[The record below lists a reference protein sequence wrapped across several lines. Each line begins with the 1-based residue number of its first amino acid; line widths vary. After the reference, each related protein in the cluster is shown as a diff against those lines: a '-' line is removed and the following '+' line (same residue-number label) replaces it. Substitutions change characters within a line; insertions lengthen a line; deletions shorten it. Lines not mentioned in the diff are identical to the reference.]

1 MRLFLWHCALQA
13 QHPLPIPCK
22 NMNHVMRSLLILILP
37 LLLSVKPLPAN
48 ENFQSL
54 KKAGNILF
62 LGDSITYGGEYVV
75 FFERWLR
82 VNHPELN
89 PEILNQGIPSET
101 ISGLSEPGHLRHG
114 FARPDLHE
122 RLDRALK
129 ALNPDLVIACYGINC
144 GIYQPF
150 DKERFTKYQ
159 QGIQRLKEKVE
170 SRGAKIIFMT
180 PPVYDRPTQN
190 FDYDEVMATY
200 SKWLVSKRAAGWA
213 VIDLHSVMKE
223 KLREKRKQNPAFKYS
238 RDGIH
243 PGTEGHDLMAQ
254 QVIGFFAIKPPLED
268 AHPNAYGRIM
278 MPLRDRMRVLR
289 DAWLTEIGHKRPMRK
304 GKPLDEARRV
314 ADENTKKI
322 EENLRTILKSA
333 GRHEAK

>member
-1 MRLFLWHCALQA
+1 
-13 QHPLPIPCK
+13 
-22 NMNHVMRSLLILILP
+22 MRSLLILILP
-37 LLLSVKPLPAN
+37 FLIPAKLHAAN

-54 KKAGNILF
+54 RKAGKILF

-82 VNHPELN
+82 VNHPELK

-150 DKERFTKYQ
+150 DQERFIKYQ
-159 QGIQRLKEKVE
+159 QGIESLKEKVE
-170 SRGAKIIFMT
+170 ARGAEIIFMT
-180 PPVYDRPTQN
+180 PPVYDRPGPD
-190 FDYDEVMATY
+190 FDYDDVMSDY
-200 SKWLVSKRAAGWA
+200 SKWLVSRQKDGWR
-213 VIDLHSVMKE
+213 VIDLHTVMKKE
-223 KLREKRKQNPAFKYS
+223 LTKKRAKNPTFKYS
-238 RDGIH
+238 RDGVH
-243 PGTEGHDLMAQ
+243 PGAEGHELMAQ
-254 QVIGFFAIKPPLED
+254 QIIGFFAIKPPLQD
-268 AHPNAYGRIM
+268 PPPNAYGRIM

-304 GKPLDEARRV
+304 GKSLDEARKL
-314 ADENTKKI
+314 AAENTKKI
-322 EENLRTILKSA
+322 EENLRAILKSPD
-333 GRHEAK
+333 RHEAK